1 MRTATGLILLAI
13 GAILAFAVTAN
24 AWFINVRVAGVVI
37 MLTGVASLAM
47 PRRSYSWVNQ
57 KVVQRSRR
65 TGRPANGTRYP
76 PYVLINPAARTR
88 PRRRPAGRPDT
99 AAGPSIPPDPTV
111 RAVMTPGDV
120 PEGAGTV
127 LSQDTEVIEQ
137 LRDD

>member
-13 GAILAFAVTAN
+13 GAILTFAVTAN
-24 AWFINVRVAGVVI
+24 AWFINVHVAGVVI

-88 PRRRPAGRPDT
+88 PRRRPAGRR
-99 AAGPSIPPDPTV
+99 AGPSIPADPTV

-120 PEGAGTV
+120 PEGDGTV